1 MAAVATEVAMAADTV
16 VGMAVHQE
24 VLEAVA
30 EDVVVD
36 AVEAVVAAAAVA
48 PSSPTEL
55 DTTLWTGTRALFFT
69 RKNSHFYCFASL

>member
-1 MAAVATEVAMAADTV
+1 MAAVATEVAMAADTA